1 MEKIVP
7 IFGGYIQSLKTCGFR
22 GIVTFGLAALAAG
35 LTGIFRWVERQQDL
49 DARMPEFIGLLLL
62 AGILYV
68 IGVFWV
74 ERFRL
79 GATALLIILASS
91 VLFRVVLLPAR
102 STPSDDVYRY
112 QWDGRAQRAHLNPYV
127 VFPNSPELDWLQNPD
142 HPEPPG
148 EEIPT
153 IYPPLSELTF
163 RLIETV
169 PGYKRVAT
177 ILDLASAVVLMLL
190 LAVMKQP
197 LHRVLAYAW
206 NPAVLIT
213 FAMSGHFDSLAIVTF
228 LAALFFLVTNRPAL
242 SMGALALSFLSKFFP
257 VLLLLT
263 FLKRVRLAHVGIF
276 VALVFAFYVPFLDAR
291 LHLLDGAGNYA
302 RDWVNNASLFHLLRF
317 VAGSNTGAELIAGLI
332 VLATIGYLTRSRA
345 TPLWSSL
352 LLTGGVLLLSPT
364 AFPWYF
370 TWSIPFLCFYPSAAW
385 LLMSVTS
392 VLAYTPAI
400 AYGAGEPL
408 QNSLL
413 MLSLEYGPVYLW
425 LAYYYCRTA
434 RRPKLSP
441 RPQEVGLS
449 PNGSKRSRNF
459 LLVREACETHT
470 LAQTVRT
477 GRHLACGADDLLT
490 QLQPHG

>member
-1 MEKIVP
+1 MKKIVP
-7 IFGGYIQSLKTCGFR
+7 IFRSYIQPLKTRWPR
-22 GIVTFGLAALAAG
+22 GIVTLGLAALAAA
-35 LTGIFRWVERQQDL
+35 LTGIFSWVGRQQDL

-79 GATALLIILASS
+79 GASALLIILAGA
-91 VLFRVVLLPAR
+91 VLFRVTLLPSR

-127 VFPNSPELDWLQNPD
+127 VFPNSPELDWLQNPE

-148 EEIPT
+148 EDTPT
-153 IYPPLSELTF
+153 IYPPLSELAF

-169 PGYKRVAT
+169 PGYKRVST
-177 ILDLASAVVLMLL
+177 ILDLASVVVLMLL
-190 LAVMKQP
+190 LAATKQP

-206 NPAVLIT
+206 NPAVLIS

-263 FLKRVRLAHVGIF
+263 FLKRVRLAHVGLF
-276 VALVFAFYVPFLDAR
+276 VSLIFAFYVPFMSAG
-291 LHLLDGAGNYA
+291 LHLLDGARNYA
-302 RDWVNNASLFHLLRF
+302 RDWVNNGSLFNLLHF
-317 VAGSNTGAELIAGLI
+317 VAGSRAGAELVAGLM
-332 VLATIGYLTRSRA
+332 VLAAIGYLAKRRA
-345 TPLWSSL
+345 APLWSSL
-352 LLTGGVLLLSPT
+352 VLTGGVLLLSPT
-364 AFPWYF
+364 AYPWYF

-392 VLAYTPAI
+392 VLAYAPAI

-408 QNSLL
+408 KNSLL

-425 LAYYYCRTA
+425 LAYYCWLA
-434 RRPKLSP
+434 RRTKLSLG
-441 RPQEVGLS
+441 PQEVGLS
-449 PNGSKRSRNF
+449 ANGM
-459 LLVREACETHT
+459 
-470 LAQTVRT
+470 
-477 GRHLACGADDLLT
+477 
-490 QLQPHG
+490 

>member
-1 MEKIVP
+1 MKKIVS
-7 IFGGYIQSLKTCGFR
+7 IFQGHIQRLKTLWPR
-22 GIVTFGLAALAAG
+22 GIVTLGLAAQAAG
-35 LTGIFRWVERQQDL
+35 LTAIFRWVERQQDL

-79 GATALLIILASS
+79 GVTALLIILASA

-127 VFPNSPELDWLQNPD
+127 VSPNSEGLDWLQNPE

-148 EEIPT
+148 EETPT
-153 IYPPLSELTF
+153 IYPPLSELAF

-169 PGYKRVAT
+169 PGYKLVST
-177 ILDLASAVVLMLL
+177 ILDLASAVELMLL
-190 LAVMKQP
+190 LAAMKQP
-197 LHRVLAYAW
+197 LHLVLAYAW
-206 NPAVLIT
+206 NPTVLIS

-228 LAALFFLVTNRPAL
+228 LAALLFLVKNRPAL

-263 FLKRVRLAHVGIF
+263 FLKRVRLAHVGLF
-276 VALVFAFYVPFLDAR
+276 VSLIFAFYLPFLSAG
-291 LHLLDGAGNYA
+291 LHLLDGARNFA
-302 RDWVNNASLFHLLRF
+302 RDWMNNGSLFHLLRF
-317 VAGSNTGAELIAGLI
+317 AAGSRAGGELIAALML
-332 VLATIGYLTRSRA
+332 LAAIGYLAKRRA
-345 TPLWSSL
+345 APLWSSL
-352 LLTGGVLLLSPT
+352 VLTGGVLLLSPT

-370 TWSIPFLCFYPSAAW
+370 TWSIPFLCFYPSGAW

-400 AYGAGEPL
+400 VYGAGEPL
-408 QNSLL
+408 KNSLL

-425 LAYYYCRTA
+425 LAYYCWAA
-434 RRPKLSP
+434 RRTKLSP
-441 RPQEVGLS
+441 GPQEVGLS
-449 PNGSKRSRNF
+449 
-459 LLVREACETHT
+459 
-470 LAQTVRT
+470 RT
-477 GRHLACGADDLLT
+477 GMQRYFAG
-490 QLQPHG
+490 

>member
-1 MEKIVP
+1 MKIVP
-7 IFGGYIQSLKTCGFR
+7 IFRGYSQRFKPRWPS
-22 GIVTFGLAALAAG
+22 GIVTLGLAALAAG
-35 LTGIFRWVERQQDL
+35 LTVIFRWVERQQDL
-49 DARMPEFIGLLLL
+49 DPCMPEFIGLQLL

-79 GATALLIILASS
+79 GAAALLIILGGA
-91 VLFRVVLLPAR
+91 VLFRVALLPAR

-112 QWDGRAQRAHLNPYV
+112 QWDGRAQRAQLNPYV
-127 VFPNSPELDWLQNPD
+127 VFPNSPGLDWLQNPE

-148 EEIPT
+148 EDTPT
-153 IYPPLSELTF
+153 MYPPLSELAY

-169 PGYKRVAT
+169 PGYKRVST

-190 LAVMKQP
+190 LAAMNQP

-206 NPAVLIT
+206 NPTVLIS
-213 FAMSGHFDSLAIVTF
+213 FAMSGHFDSLAIVT
-228 LAALFFLVTNRPAL
+228 LLVALFFLVTNRPAL

-263 FLKRVRLAHVGIF
+263 FLKRVRLAHVGLF
-276 VALVFAFYVPFLDAR
+276 VSLIFAFYVSFLSAG
-291 LHLLDGAGNYA
+291 LHVLDGARNYA
-302 RDWVNNASLFHLLRF
+302 RDWVNNGSLFPLLRF
-317 VAGSNTGAELIAGLI
+317 VAGSSAGGELIAALM
-332 VLATIGYLTRSRA
+332 VLAAIGFLAKRRA
-345 TPLWSSL
+345 APLWSSL
-352 LLTGGVLLLSPT
+352 VLTGGVLLVSP
-364 AFPWYF
+364 AAYPWYF
-370 TWSIPFLCFYPSAAW
+370 TWSIPFLCFYPSAGW

-425 LAYYYCRTA
+425 LAYYCWAA
-434 RRPKLSP
+434 RRRKLSS
-441 RPQEVGLS
+441 PQEVRLS
-449 PNGSKRSRNF
+449 GARNSLPN
-459 LLVREACETHT
+459 HT
-470 LAQTVRT
+470 PA
-477 GRHLACGADDLLT
+477 A
-490 QLQPHG
+490 

>member
-1 MEKIVP
+1 MMKIVP
-7 IFGGYIQSLKTCGFR
+7 IFRSYIQALETRWPR
-22 GIVTFGLAALAAG
+22 GIVTLGLAALAAV

-68 IGVFWV
+68 LGVFWV

-79 GATALLIILASS
+79 GATALLIILAGA
-91 VLFRVVLLPAR
+91 VLFRVALLPAR

-127 VFPNSPELDWLQNPD
+127 VFPNLPELDWLQNPD

-148 EEIPT
+148 EETPT
-153 IYPPLSELTF
+153 FYPPLSELAY

-169 PGYKRVAT
+169 PGYKRVST
-177 ILDLASAVVLMLL
+177 ILDLASVGLLIMLL
-190 LAVMKQP
+190 AAMKQP

-206 NPAVLIT
+206 NPAVLIS

-263 FLKRVRLAHVGIF
+263 FLKPVRLARAGLF
-276 VALVFAFYVPFLDAR
+276 VSVIFAFYVPFLSAG
-291 LHLLDGAGNYA
+291 LHLLDGFRNYA
-302 RDWVNNASLFHLLRF
+302 RDWANNGSLFHVLRF
-317 VAGSNTGAELIAGLI
+317 VAGSRVGGELIAALML
-332 VLATIGYLTRSRA
+332 LAAIGYLAKRRA
-345 TPLWSSL
+345 TPLWTSL
-352 LLTGGVLLLSPT
+352 ILTGGVLLLSPT
-364 AFPWYF
+364 AYPWYF
-370 TWSIPFLCFYPSAAW
+370 TWSIPFLCFHPSAAW

-400 AYGAGEPL
+400 VYGAGEPL
-408 QNSLL
+408 KNSLL

-425 LAYYYCRTA
+425 LAYYCLAA
-434 RRPKLSP
+434 RRTKLSP
-441 RPQEVGLS
+441 GPQEVALS
-449 PNGSKRSRNF
+449 
-459 LLVREACETHT
+459 A
-470 LAQTVRT
+470 T
-477 GRHLACGADDLLT
+477 GMQRYFAE
-490 QLQPHG
+490 